1 MDDCGHNYSNA
12 VVWQLTGRQ
21 VDTREERSENYLIR
35 LMLRWA
41 QLLIKKEYKKEKTGQ
56 A

>member
-1 MDDCGHNYSNA
+1 MKSIVNH
-12 VVWQLTGRQ
+12 
-21 VDTREERSENYLIR
+21 

-41 QLLIKKEYKKEKTGQ
+41 QLLIKKEYKEEKTGQ